1 MARSLRW
8 AMPILKLSGRFWNLV
23 RITHGSGKL
32 GEELI
37 GELLRRAVDEALA
50 DLRKLAADLRF
61 DVVAQERA
69 AVLGLQ
75 GDRGAALGEARDPA
89 VTLPGNPVA
98 VGRIEVG
105 EPDLAFEACLDR
117 PDLVG
122 GDGLELDV

>member
-75 GDRGAALGEARDPA
+75 GDRGAALGEARSEEH
-89 VTLPGNPVA
+89 TSELQS
-98 VGRIEVG
+98 
-105 EPDLAFEACLDR
+105 LAY
-117 PDLVG
+117 LVCRLL
-122 GDGLELDV
+122 LEKKKKKLIKLIFLNNKKKKKQK